1 MVSEPKVLLKKK
13 LLLSLPLHPPLS
25 TVALFTTAGAVVY
38 RCHYRSLSFDRRSY
52 DFDRLSQATTTSL
65 TTPSSELLRSSCV
78 VACLVSSQAD
88 IQSIEVALVPCL
100 DNLGYFN
107 VSLSCSSM
115 ASSVGVSSD
124 LLCLFEYFLKNI
136 VYLGKKFPK
145 LAVRVFFSLFK
156 LLPHPLRN
164 HCPLFQSPSMA
175 APMEEDGLNYEFA
188 WGRKRG
194 MGGKKKDVRFYEF
207 FTFDGVQ
214 YVLNDTIYLQNESC
228 DMPHIGKL
236 IKVWENHDKLR
247 KVKGFANV
255 NPLEAIV
262 GKCNVICISKNIGNS
277 QPKDDFVFYR
287 FFDVGQRKV
296 VDQIDDKIVG
306 TESLVLLRKHFLVSL
321 PPPLPLSAVTSSIVV
336 GGVIVYCYHYRSSSF
351 DRRSHDFDC
360 LGQATTMPL
369 SMPSSELLH
378 ALSTF

>member
-1 MVSEPKVLLKKK
+1 
-13 LLLSLPLHPPLS
+13 
-25 TVALFTTAGAVVY
+25 
-38 RCHYRSLSFDRRSY
+38 
-52 DFDRLSQATTTSL
+52 
-65 TTPSSELLRSSCV
+65 
-78 VACLVSSQAD
+78 
-88 IQSIEVALVPCL
+88 
-100 DNLGYFN
+100 
-107 VSLSCSSM
+107 
-115 ASSVGVSSD
+115 
-124 LLCLFEYFLKNI
+124 
-136 VYLGKKFPK
+136 
-145 LAVRVFFSLFK
+145 
-156 LLPHPLRN
+156 
-164 HCPLFQSPSMA
+164 MA

-247 KVKGFANV
+247 KVKKFLEGIQTKENKLFLACDDGKGFANV

-306 TESLVLLRKHFLVSL
+306 TE
-321 PPPLPLSAVTSSIVV
+321 
-336 GGVIVYCYHYRSSSF
+336 VINI
-351 DRRSHDFDC
+351 
-360 LGQATTMPL
+360 
-369 SMPSSELLH
+369 
-378 ALSTF
+378 STK